1 MKNDQALSSN
11 TSGIRDNHYFG
22 KVGDFLNRG
31 FNSEVQSKILGLKE
45 G

>member
-1 MKNDQALSSN
+1 MALQLTQLTRPSM
-11 TSGIRDNHYFG
+11 Y
-22 KVGDFLNRG
+22 RG